1 MGSRSKKKFFKRNGV
16 ILSTGIVLGIIV
28 MLGGHYIYKESST
41 DESCQI
47 CHIHPHAEDSW
58 KLSTHG
64 GNSPSGVRVHCV
76 ECHLPPENNGIKYFS
91 AKAKTG
97 MKDLW
102 SYLTKDSAKI
112 NWESKKNL
120 EYASKIVYN
129 ESCKECHTNLFPP
142 ELNDEGIT
150 AHLYYDENE
159 KKLDLQCISCHLSV
173 GHYDP
178 NMIHAKM
185 EGLPAVKTDNKEV
198 YTEATP
204 VTEFKNFTEKIP
216 TTSVSFNMIAIP
228 GGTFQMGSPEDEP
241 FRKENEGPVRN
252 VTISPFFM
260 GEIEVT
266 WDMYWAFYAQTMS
279 EGRIAPDVIR
289 ANNATDPE
297 VDAISG
303 PTPPF
308 GFPDQGWGGIDRPA
322 ITMTHYA
329 AEIFCQWLSK
339 RTGKHYRL
347 PTEAEWEYAAR
358 GGTQTPYFF
367 EGNPK
372 KFSDQGFI
380 RKFFDADTAVINS
393 FVAYAKNSNSKSME
407 PSKISP
413 NPFGLKNMLGN
424 VMEYCSDWYADDA
437 YAQTPT
443 DVTDPKGPESGTEH
457 VVRGG
462 DFTNDAADV
471 RCASRAASQHDNW
484 LKTDPQQPKSI
495 WWYSDT
501 KSVGFR
507 VVCDMPEQTPEN
519 NP

>member
-1 MGSRSKKKFFKRNGV
+1 
-16 ILSTGIVLGIIV
+16 
-28 MLGGHYIYKESST
+28 
-41 DESCQI
+41 
-47 CHIHPHAEDSW
+47 
-58 KLSTHG
+58 
-64 GNSPSGVRVHCV
+64 
-76 ECHLPPENNGIKYFS
+76 
-91 AKAKTG
+91 
-97 MKDLW
+97 
-102 SYLTKDSAKI
+102 
-112 NWESKKNL
+112 
-120 EYASKIVYN
+120 
-129 ESCKECHTNLFPP
+129 
-142 ELNDEGIT
+142 
-150 AHLYYDENE
+150 
-159 KKLDLQCISCHLSV
+159 
-173 GHYDP
+173 
-178 NMIHAKM
+178 
-185 EGLPAVKTDNKEV
+185 
-198 YTEATP
+198 
-204 VTEFKNFTEKIP
+204 
-216 TTSVSFNMIAIP
+216 
-228 GGTFQMGSPEDEP
+228 MGSPENEP

-279 EGRIAPDVIR
+279 EGRIAPDIIR

-443 DVTDPKGPESGTEH
+443 DVTDPKGPDSGTEH